1 MTYRIGVDIGGTFV
15 DFCVFD
21 EESGKLTTF
30 KLLATPGSPGQD
42 VAGGLRALAG
52 QGALDPARVVH
63 FAHGTTVGVNTL
75 IQRRGARLALLC
87 TEGFRDVLELGRLD
101 LPDIFNLFSERP
113 PSLVPR
119 ERVVPVRERIRA
131 DGTVSVPLE
140 PGALRAALD
149 RVRSVG
155 AEGVVI
161 SFINAYK
168 NPAHEQAARAFIGAE
183 APELFAVCS
192 TDVWPVIR
200 EYERTVTAVIHAYVY
215 PAMRRYFDGLEGA
228 LRSAGIGEGASV
240 VITKVNG
247 GVMGVRR
254 AADHCVWTLTSGP
267 ASGVIG
273 AAYVAGLAGARN
285 VLTLDV
291 GGTSADIA
299 VITDGEPMLGMG
311 HHVGG
316 YPIYVPAII
325 VSSIGCGG
333 GSIAWVDELG
343 VLRVGPESAGA
354 EPGPAC
360 YGRGGWRPT
369 LTDAFAVCGFL
380 AGGSLA
386 YGALAPRTDLA
397 AAAVKTIADPMD
409 LDVYRA
415 AEAVINLAVSGM
427 YLESSKLLARWG
439 IDPRELSLL
448 AFGGAGPMVG
458 CFLARELGIRRVI
471 IPPFPGVLSAA
482 GAMLADLK
490 SDFIRTVLLDLDG
503 RVAESLRAGFA
514 GLKAAALGWLRQE
527 AGVGDVRAAQVR
539 LSADMRYTDQAY
551 EIEVPIEES
560 WVEAGDIEAVRAAFH
575 AQHEQ
580 VYGHSDPAAPVQAV
594 NLRLVVVVPTPKPA
608 LAEVEPAASAGP
620 EPFRVGKVFYAS
632 AEQTM
637 PFFKR
642 QDLKAG
648 HRLRGPAVVVEDD
661 CTVCIP
667 AGFEGTVD
675 RWGNIL
681 LEDGLNG

>member
-21 EESGKLTTF
+21 GQSGRLTTF
-30 KLLATPGSPGQD
+30 KLLATPGAPGQD
-42 VAGGLRALAG
+42 VGAGLGALASRG
-52 QGALDPARVVH
+52 LLDPGRVVH

-87 TEGFRDVLELGRLD
+87 TEGFRDILELGRLD

-113 PSLVPR
+113 PALVPR
-119 ERVVPVRERIRA
+119 ARVFPVRERVRA
-131 DGTVSVPLE
+131 DGTVSVPL
-140 PGALRAALD
+140 GAETLKAALD
-149 RVRSVG
+149 RVRSAG

-168 NPAHEQAARAFIGAE
+168 NPEHERAARAFLEAE
-183 APELFAVCS
+183 APDLFAVCS

-215 PAMRRYFDGLEGA
+215 PAMRRYFDGLQAA
-228 LRSAGIGEGASV
+228 LRQAGVGEGASV

-254 AADHCVWTLTSGP
+254 AADQCVWTLTSGP

-273 AAYVAGLAGARN
+273 AAHVAGLAGARN

-299 VITDGEPMLGMG
+299 VISDGEPMLGMG

-316 YPIYVPAII
+316 YPIYVPAIM
-325 VSSIGCGG
+325 VSSIGRGG

-360 YGRGGWRPT
+360 YGRGGTRPT

-386 YGALAPRTDLA
+386 YGALEPRPELA
-397 AAAVKTIADPMD
+397 AEAVKTIAGPIG

-415 AEAVINLAVSGM
+415 AEAVINLAVSDM

-471 IPPFPGVLSAA
+471 IPPFPGILSAA

-490 SDFIRTVLLDLDG
+490 SDFIRTVLIDLDG
-503 RVAESLRAGFA
+503 RAAERLKAGFA
-514 GLKAAALGWLRQE
+514 ELKAAAFAWLRQE
-527 AGVGDVRAAQVR
+527 GGVADARTASVR
-539 LSADMRYTDQAY
+539 LALDMRYTGQAY
-551 EIEVPIEES
+551 EIEVPVDEG
-560 WVEAGDIEAVRAAFH
+560 WVEAGDIGAVRAAFH
-575 AQHEQ
+575 ARHEQ
-580 VYGHSDPAAPVQAV
+580 VYGHADPAAPVQAV
-594 NLRLVVVVPTPKPA
+594 NLRLVIVAPTPKPV
-608 LAEVEPAASAGP
+608 LAEVGPADSAEP
-620 EPFRVGKVFYAS
+620 EPFRFGKVFYAG

-637 PFFKR
+637 PFFRR

-667 AGFEGTVD
+667 AGFEGSVD
-675 RWGNIL
+675 RWGNII